1 LVEDVEIV
9 ILKIEWKKHN
19 IMGEDNDKLGLKENK
34 QEQDNT
40 AVDRKLYKNMRFSDV
55 KKITDKLIYDKNI
68 KQKVIKKTL
77 KKMVQIKMT
86 DAQNSIIKKINE
98 LNLNPK
104 NWGIN
109 DYTNKGDFNNAY
121 TNARQA
127 GEQEFM
133 WNNIRYNTNYK
144 GTSKEQL
151 AETGIT
157 NAQLQYQNI
166 IKKRLF
172 ENLNPYGYLSPMSRV
187 YNAVILNEKA
197 NKANDGKRQDAFN
210 LYMGKPQTNNTFDI
224 SEYKPS
230 NSKNENVEYFKIK
243 NYNYQKRLLDVD
255 VNTHIKTGQN
265 VLRYDAEAIMGTF
278 TVSKG
283 EDDKGKYMSYY
294 DKWDLNPL
302 KLRNPFTGE
311 QIPTDIGKPFEIYDR
326 VYYTEDEE
334 GNKIMI
340 QK

>member
-1 LVEDVEIV
+1 
-9 ILKIEWKKHN
+9 
-19 IMGEDNDKLGLKENK
+19 
-34 QEQDNT
+34 
-40 AVDRKLYKNMRFSDV
+40 MRFSDV

-197 NKANDGKRQDAFN
+197 NKADGKRQDAFN

-265 VLRYDAEAIMGTF
+265 VRRYDAEAIMGTF

-302 KLRNPFTGE
+302 RLKNPFTGE

>member
-1 LVEDVEIV
+1 MYGDDE
-9 ILKIEWKKHN
+9 
-19 IMGEDNDKLGLKENK
+19 KLGLKENK

-40 AVDRKLYKNMRFSDV
+40 TVDRKLYKNMRFSDV

-166 IKKRLF
+166 IKKRLV
-172 ENLNPYGYLSPMSRV
+172 ENLNPYGYFSPISRV

-197 NKANDGKRQDAFN
+197 NKADGKRQDAFN

-265 VLRYDAEAIMGTF
+265 VRRYDAEAIMGTF

-302 KLRNPFTGE
+302 RLKNPFTGE

>member
-1 LVEDVEIV
+1 
-9 ILKIEWKKHN
+9 
-19 IMGEDNDKLGLKENK
+19 MGEDNDKLGLKENK

-166 IKKRLF
+166 IKKRLV

>member
-1 LVEDVEIV
+1 
-9 ILKIEWKKHN
+9 
-19 IMGEDNDKLGLKENK
+19 MGEDNDKLGLKENK